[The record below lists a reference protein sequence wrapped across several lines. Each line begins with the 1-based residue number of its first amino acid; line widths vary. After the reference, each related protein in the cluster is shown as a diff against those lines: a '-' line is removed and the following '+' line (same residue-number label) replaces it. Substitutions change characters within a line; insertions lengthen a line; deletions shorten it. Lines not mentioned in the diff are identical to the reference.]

1 MLGNMT
7 FSTFF
12 EKALMIFL
20 SHSKRVHICYFFLPN
35 FQTHVYDRMSYVLK
49 NRSRIPGEK
58 REHLTV
64 SNMLKGPYEE
74 NHLGHIDTYIFF
86 KCD

>member
-1 MLGNMT
+1 MLGNAT
-7 FSTFF
+7 FPTFF

-49 NRSRIPGEK
+49 NRSRTPGEMK
-58 REHLTV
+58 RALHCV
-64 SNMLKGPYEE
+64 
-74 NHLGHIDTYIFF
+74 
-86 KCD
+86 